1 MRPHLQEIVVDCA
14 EPAALAEF
22 WGDLLESRW
31 AVRDESWAMVDA
43 VPLLLAFQRVPEP
56 KSSPKNRLHLDL
68 HREGQP
74 HGRTSLLLPVVDH
87 GS

>member
-22 WGDLLESRW
+22 WGDVLESRW

-43 VPLLLAFQRVPEP
+43 APLLVAFQRVPEP
-56 KSSPKNRLHLDL
+56 KSSPKHPR
-68 HREGQP
+68 RSRRRA
-74 HGRTSLLLPVVDH
+74 RTPGV
-87 GS
+87 GSPA